1 MSKTIIPLGTLKG
14 DTQINWF
21 DFTAPIGFD
30 TGLNKVN
37 NLVRGFNSNDI
48 IAPPLINRAIQTP
61 FVFKAKGC
69 KDEPQT
75 HIIGRRPALPSSLG
89 LCPSTGIF
97 RNQPKGLASLP
108 QKPTNLPI
116 MPQASSF
123 NGFQNNKLG
132 TVR

>member
-1 MSKTIIPLGTLKG
+1 MSKTILPLGKLRG
-14 DTQINWF
+14 DAELGMF
-21 DFTAPIGFD
+21 DFTAPMGFD
-30 TGLNKVN
+30 CDITKVN
-37 NLVRGFNSNDI
+37 NLVKGFNSNDI
-48 IAPPLINRAIQTP
+48 IAPPIMNRAIQTP
-61 FVFKAKGC
+61 FSFKAKGC

-75 HIIGRRPALPSSLG
+75 HIVVRRPALPSTMSLYPAMG
-89 LCPSTGIF
+89 AF
-97 RNQPKGLASLP
+97 RNQPKGLASLA